1 MRLLCSV
8 FAASLLMSLAQ
19 SASAIKPFQDVFVKE
34 YVDEES
40 KTELTEL
47 ASSKRLA
54 CLICHQGKKK
64 KHHNPYGEHLED
76 LLDKKKDAKNKEK
89 ILEAL
94 KKVAAMHSDPDDESS
109 PTYGELIA
117 EGKLPGG
124 KLEDLKKEPEKK
136 EEAESEEE

>member
-8 FAASLLMSLAQ
+8 FVVAFLAQ
-19 SASAIKPFQDVFVKE
+19 SAERAFAIKVFQDVFVAE
-34 YVDEES
+34 YIEPES
-40 KTELTEL
+40 ETEL
-47 ASSKRLA
+47 AELASNKRMS

-94 KKVAAMHSDPDDESS
+94 EKVNAMHVDAEDESS

-136 EEAESEEE
+136 EEAEADSE